1 MVTKKLTR
9 KAKSINL
16 VLDVMLKMGIFSAA
30 RRFNSSA
37 LTVLNYHRIDDV
49 SRPGFD
55 TFAPNVTATPT
66 EFARH
71 MDYLRAH
78 FNVISCEDLAA
89 WLRGECE
96 LPPHPALITFDDGY
110 YDNYANAYPILKARK
125 LPAVIFLTTGLID
138 QDKPV
143 YWDYVSYCFHHTQRK
158 SVLLPDLQL
167 VSWAND
173 GERRTVIR
181 RWIESAKSLPNHEKQ
196 SVVDSLAD
204 ALNVSVPED
213 AFSGLYL
220 TWDQVREMSQN
231 GIEMGSHTVEHPIL
245 TRISLSQAGA
255 ELVQSKARIE
265 AELGKPVIAFAYP
278 NGERTDFSPEVM
290 NLVHH
295 AGYQLAFTLVKEPP
309 YYSLVRNNPL
319 SIPRVCLT
327 SSDVFSR
334 FVAKITWGQYLPV

>member
-16 VLDVMLKMGIFSAA
+16 IFDVMLKMGIFSTA

-49 SRPGFD
+49 ARSDFD
-55 TFAPNVTATPT
+55 TFAPNVTATPA
-66 EFARH
+66 EFARQ
-71 MDYLRAH
+71 MDYLQEH
-78 FNVISCEDLAA
+78 FSVISCDDLAA

-125 LPAVIFLTTGLID
+125 LPAVIFLTTGLIG
-138 QDKPV
+138 QHKPV
-143 YWDYVSYCFHHTQRK
+143 YWDYVAYCFNHTRK
-158 SVLLPDLQL
+158 DSVLLPDLQL

-173 GERRTVIR
+173 EERRKVIK
-181 RWIESAKSLPNHEKQ
+181 RWIELAKRLPDLEKRCLIDGLSESL
-196 SVVDSLAD
+196 DI
-204 ALNVSVPED
+204 SVPEN

-220 TWDQVREMSQN
+220 TWEQVREMSQN

-245 TRISLSQAGA
+245 TRISISQVEN
-255 ELVQSKARIE
+255 ELIHSKERIE

-278 NGERTDFSPEVM
+278 NGERADFSPDVI
-290 NLVHH
+290 NFVRQS
-295 AGYQLAFTLVKEPP
+295 GYQMAFTLVKERPS
-309 YYSLVRNNPL
+309 YALVRDNPL
-319 SIPRVCLT
+319 TIPRICLT